1 MTARLM
7 RHTEG
12 QKSLLSS
19 LKQNFAPEVSESE
32 EAFANFEKT
41 FEGLVTADNEN
52 KKSVLDQVCFN
63 TTYVTKI
70 IVITVRIPGFS
81 RVSDP

>member
-1 MTARLM
+1 MTTRLM

-12 QKSLLSS
+12 QKTLLSS
-19 LKQNFAPEVSESE
+19 LKQNFSPEVPESE

-52 KKSVLDQVCFN
+52 KKSVLDQVRFRSHEVTNIILITTRRCFES
-63 TTYVTKI
+63 
-70 IVITVRIPGFS
+70 F
-81 RVSDP
+81 

>member
-12 QKSLLSS
+12 QKTLLSS
-19 LKQNFAPEVSESE
+19 LKQNFSPEVPESE

-52 KKSVLDQVCFN
+52 KKSVLDQVHFSTHHRNRFFN
-63 TTYVTKI
+63 NAC
-70 IVITVRIPGFS
+70 S
-81 RVSDP
+81 RCSESF

>member
-1 MTARLM
+1 MTFDRFLIMTARLM

-63 TTYVTKI
+63 I
-70 IVITVRIPGFS
+70 LHMSPRS
-81 RVSDP
+81 L